1 MLFSGIFCILLGCLN
16 LAIAQNGFNYFAAG
30 WCMGMGVA
38 NIIFYFV
45 SRW

>member
-1 MLFSGIFCILLGCLN
+1 MLFSGIFCIALGYLN

-30 WCMGMGVA
+30 WCMGVGLA

-45 SRW
+45 IR